1 MTDHEYADDF
11 TALAELAEA
20 FTMLVAAMHGGDPAV
35 LTADRVVAMARP
47 CMPRAQHAAL
57 IIRDGDRVDTAAH
70 THPITRTIDS
80 IRADT
85 GEGPGL
91 DALETND
98 IVISGDLESDPRWP
112 KYGAKVTAETSIR
125 SIAAYRLYL
134 SSRHR
139 AALMFYSDWPDAF
152 DDLAIATGAIFAA
165 YCSLTVTN
173 NLLFEEPIRPRR
185 AADVHREIGVAIGI
199 LMTTNNHTTDSA
211 AAHLH
216 RASRQLAQTLP
227 DIARHVINHRGLP
240 PAASADDRRR

>member
-20 FTMLVAAMHGGDPAV
+20 FTVLVAAMHEGDPAV
-35 LTADRVVAMARP
+35 LTADRVVAMAES

-57 IIRDGDRVDTAAH
+57 IISDHDQVSTAAH
-70 THPITRTIDS
+70 THAVTRIIDT

-98 IVISGDLESDPRWP
+98 IVVSGDVGADPRWP
-112 KYGAKVTAETSIR
+112 TYGAMVAAATSVR

-134 SSRHR
+134 SPQHR

-165 YCSLTVTN
+165 YCSLTVTSN
-173 NLLFEEPIRPRR
+173 VLFDEQVHPRR

-199 LMTTNNHTTDSA
+199 LMSTNNHTTDTA

-216 RASRQLAQTLP
+216 QASRQLAQTLP
-227 DIARHVINHRGLP
+227 DTARHVIAHRELP
-240 PAASADDRRR
+240 PTAADGGRR